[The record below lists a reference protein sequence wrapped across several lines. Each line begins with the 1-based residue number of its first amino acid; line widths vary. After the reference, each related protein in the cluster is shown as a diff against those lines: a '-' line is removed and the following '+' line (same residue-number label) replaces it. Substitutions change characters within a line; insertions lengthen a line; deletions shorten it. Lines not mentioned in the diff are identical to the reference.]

1 MLGNT
6 RPNFPPLTIPGISP
20 IPTPFPLQ
28 SLSGFAAG
36 VGSGIGSAL
45 GSYGNPVAGLA
56 GGIGSGLGGMLG
68 GVGGI
73 LPRDPLSP
81 LMSPGLPGINPF
93 RGIGSETAE
102 MAEQIVQRLM
112 QVTNQSIDT
121 MVSQVRET
129 TSGVVSFVEGITR
142 DASSRAMSEVD
153 RAFNI
158 AEDVAIGIS
167 KIPEEALE
175 LVGSGEEILHRARE
189 RGASI
194 RRYIGRFRDR
204 RRALPRIVA
213 EHIEEFALEVEEE
226 LEADAAEAEM
236 LGERVLRDSRQL
248 YERTVADAERYG
260 TLLLRQTEENARR
273 GNNLR
278 ISIMDGAVS
287 VRDWALNRVSTLTH
301 FGMDRMRSGMAIR
314 SLSDAERWSTESI
327 SGIQQMASEIE
338 HEVRTR
344 PGEVASFAESRVADA
359 VALATGVITEVQ
371 TAQEWMGR
379 QRGNNAAWRL
389 SMRNTRNMAE
399 EFLRAQALRVEGRV
413 IRHGELIMTT
423 ARDMGSDLVNDTM
436 NEGHGLALDARD
448 AAVGIGR
455 EIVSG
460 GMSLAIELQ
469 RAPFTETPRPPNVN
483 APVVIPVPEPEHQEQ
498 GPSDHMNG
506 PATQGPPEAVHVS
519 QPRRNAPR
527 TGSNTSGPVRA
538 NSPAANA
545 GSGNRSN
552 TNPSATSAKGSNA
565 VVEAAAPN
573 AGSAPTTKPAA
584 QQPQKLGPGKSEIEP
599 EKKTQ
604 KSTSVTTKGGDGKEL
619 SNAVPMPKAPP
630 EDSKPSTKP
639 DKKSGGGVK
648 PESQVRTGVNV
659 PKLEKPKE
667 KAPAEK
673 GTSPSAASGVAG
685 PTASSNQPAKPS
697 GAPQSINPDKSLQ
710 KAKEMAPS
718 AGTGVEGKKAA
729 EAASAQVN
737 DQAPKPKPSA
747 EMGGKM
753 TGGAEPAKVPQ
764 KMSSERNEAGDPK
777 SFQAKLI
784 QAGGEGSTPDAA
796 TRAKL
801 TPHVGFDPSM
811 VRIHTGATA
820 QAAASA
826 LGADAFT
833 IGTHIFFGSD
843 KFDPRSP
850 QGLGLIG
857 HEVKHVGQQLGM
869 GGDKMRF
876 LTKTGG
882 DAMEQ
887 EAQEVGESIASNIA
901 FSTALRVGKYIRM
914 YEPADDEPVTTAIST
929 KLDRLS
935 MLALRKADR
944 QLASRGVP
952 GTFRIEEVEVSLT
965 LEMETMSDTEIVEA
979 WAEAIVSAVESAQ
992 PASARG
998 VDEQESAQPST
1009 HLLQMKLGDPTNDPA
1024 KPPADA
1030 PSPEVLSRIAKI
1042 TPSSQEKDMIRKL
1055 IIRQEVDQYI
1065 KAVKARRAS
1074 MLGQR
1079 HTPNSGG
1086 GMLPTPRM
1094 PHQAVDPDETYY
1106 LDKLKTVEI
1115 NSLEEFEELKGKFVK
1130 AFQAKGF
1137 NVTNYL
1143 LDENLAVV
1151 RKQIPRYLSRDS
1163 KNPESEINKLKKAA
1177 KLVADAMTPY
1187 INVLRKYFSGV
1198 VNIDSRNLD
1207 SMDELLRE
1215 RVNSGNLQIPK
1226 DGIEEVNSA
1235 RSTWSAVRQ
1244 QQGNTHVVFLGR
1256 DYDPNTILNAKDD
1269 VELEMN
1275 MLKQFQEVEKNI
1287 MNAKKDLT
1295 MDKFWELHPM
1305 VEMTKQQMGVRK
1317 GEGADKTIQEAAE
1330 GKANDALLWGVIQAA
1345 AAIALAVTAMVA
1357 TGGLAAVAMIGSAGL
1372 SVYSAAKAMDEY
1384 AFKAAAAN
1392 SALDQAKLI
1401 SKDQPSLFWLAFELV
1416 AAGLDLGAAVGA
1428 FGKLAG
1434 IAAKARAAA
1443 GEKAVMEELEKV
1455 AKAAYKDTKGLA
1467 MSEDDFVQRLLNS
1480 AKKATP
1486 DAETFAKQAKLVTEL
1501 LEGTSPR
1508 AVAILA
1514 GNERAMKGLVMEYGN
1529 WKSLV
1534 ASLKNG
1540 GDDAEKM
1547 MKNIAAFRQK
1557 EISRLEA
1564 QGAKALDNASTEA
1577 ASDFDLN
1584 VLATKEEGAGAKVL
1598 RLEKEMAESF
1608 GPNWSEALLI
1618 NFYTDKSQLLAVEDA
1633 LKMMKGSP
1641 EHAKIMQRVTEKAE
1655 KLNFAKMLEHAG
1667 ESQSARQQVLELMK
1681 DSGVKYTLEELDDVI
1696 KGLKGAD
1703 KEASRA
1709 SKLLEV
1715 DKLQKELEAL
1725 PPNSPERA
1733 KKLEQITEMQM
1744 EANFLTKEAYIGPA
1758 AVKGGALSSSEAYQN
1773 ALSQL
1778 EMISHVIAENGGDI
1792 LKASREYELYKYINR
1807 YTAAAKKA
1815 GVETP
1820 RGTFF
1825 ENFSNYIYKRAREGV
1840 SESAHVP
1847 GVNIADEAPERAVEA
1862 KYLLDMY
1869 NEFRGEVKETLPK
1882 IKKAA
1887 EAKGAQGWTPDGT
1900 PKTPPP
1906 AAGQP
1911 PAPKP
1916 AADPGTI
1923 KDYTK
1928 PGAALEP
1935 SKVATL
1941 PAATVATKNAG
1952 DKAAKEKDKGK
1963 TGSLGSHNAVTSAGF
1978 GHAKA
1983 NEGIGMFKTTIPGID
1998 KEVMVTVFPVEEESK
2013 FNQQLAAAIAAAGT
2027 GVGPKVHGK
2036 VDAGPKK
2043 LAFALDTVE
2052 GGFADSHENKDP
2064 NSKFQNKAEMI
2075 KNAMNIGPAT
2085 FVDVDTFRDSIWD
2098 KGIRYSGPVEGFVG
2112 PDGHW
2117 KPVNFANTKLI
2128 EVNEGIVNNREQH
2141 DYYFTQLKSQLMA
2154 NHLEAKQQAA
2164 KK

>member
-1 MLGNT
+1 MRL
-6 RPNFPPLTIPGISP
+6 PDLPP
-20 IPTPFPLQ
+20 IPSISDITDEAWRLAGPVVRVGERAVDAGRRMAEPVVGMGESTAGRLLDAGERLLNPL
-28 SLSGFAAG
+28 LDAGAGIAGRAIERGAG
-36 VGSGIGSAL
+36 V
-45 GSYGNPVAGLA
+45 
-56 GGIGSGLGGMLG
+56 
-68 GVGGI
+68 
-73 LPRDPLSP
+73 
-81 LMSPGLPGINPF
+81 F

-102 MAEQIVQRLM
+102 MAEQIVGRLM

-121 MVSQVRET
+121 MVNRVRET

-142 DASSRAMSEVD
+142 DAAGEAGSMVD
-153 RAFNI
+153 RAFGI
-158 AEDVAIGIS
+158 AEGVARDIS
-167 KIPEEALE
+167 RIPEEALE
-175 LVGSGEEILHRARE
+175 LVGSGEEILQRTRE
-189 RGASI
+189 RSASI
-194 RRYIGRFRDR
+194 RRYIDRFRDR

-213 EHIEEFALEVEEE
+213 EHVEEFAVEIEEE

-236 LGERVLRDSRQL
+236 LGERALRDSREL

-260 TLLLRQTEENARR
+260 TVLLRQTEENARR
-273 GNNLR
+273 GNDLR
-278 ISIMDGAVS
+278 ISIIGGAVA
-287 VRDWALNRVSTLTH
+287 VRDWATARVAAVTQL
-301 FGMDRMRSGMAIR
+301 GAERIRSGMSIR
-314 SLSDAERWSTESI
+314 SIGDAERWSSDSI
-327 SGIQQMASEIE
+327 AGIHQIASEIE
-338 HEVRTR
+338 HEAMTR
-344 PGEVASFAESRVADA
+344 PGEVVSFAQGRVADA
-359 VALATGVITEVQ
+359 TALASGIETEVM
-371 TAQEWMGR
+371 TAQEWMNR
-379 QRGNNAAWRL
+379 QRGTNATWRQE
-389 SMRNTRNMAE
+389 MRTTRTMAE
-399 EFLRAQALRVEGRV
+399 SLLRDQASRIELRV
-413 IRHGELIMTT
+413 IRHGELIASS
-423 ARDMGSDLVNDTM
+423 ARDLGVDQLNDTA
-436 NEGHGLALDARD
+436 NEVKSLSHDARD
-448 AAVGIGR
+448 VAIGIGR
-455 EIVSG
+455 EMTSSASSIS
-460 GMSLAIELQ
+460 SELAVERFAEQ
-469 RAPFTETPRPPNVN
+469 PPPPKVK
-483 APVVIPVPEPEHQEQ
+483 ASVVIPVPEKEETEPIPEAGAEA
-498 GPSDHMNG
+498 GV
-506 PATQGPPEAVHVS
+506 GPPEKVHVS
-519 QPRRNAPR
+519 RP
-527 TGSNTSGPVRA
+527 S
-538 NSPAANA
+538 NA
-545 GSGNRSN
+545 GASGKSN
-552 TNPSATSAKGSNA
+552 VAAGGSQTG
-565 VVEAAAPN
+565 
-573 AGSAPTTKPAA
+573 AGSAAGAQGAKGNAKQPPNQPKASGTATPAATPTSGKPAAESTTKPESKKAV
-584 QQPQKLGPGKSEIEP
+584 EP
-599 EKKTQ
+599 EKKSS
-604 KSTSVTTKGGDGKEL
+604 KNLDVHAKVGGGKEGVGTSL
-619 SNAVPMPKAPP
+619 TPKQSP
-630 EDSKPSTKP
+630 ESSKPAPKTP
-639 DKKSGGGVK
+639 DKQAKPGVA
-648 PESQVRTGVNV
+648 PESKVSKGTTV
-659 PKLEKPKE
+659 PKIDKAKKE
-667 KAPAEK
+667 APAEK
-673 GTSPSAASGVAG
+673 GTSPAVASGVAG
-685 PTASSNQPAKPS
+685 PAAASAQPPKPS
-697 GAPQSINPDKSLQ
+697 GAPATNNPAKTLQ
-710 KAKEMAPS
+710 KAKES
-718 AGTGVEGKKAA
+718 AASPVAGMEGKKAA
-729 EAASAQVN
+729 EAASSQAV
-737 DQAPKPKPSA
+737 DQAPKPKASA
-747 EMGGKM
+747 LAGKV
-753 TGGAEPAKVPQ
+753 TGTPELQAVPQ
-764 KMSSERNEAGDPK
+764 KKMSSERQEAGDPK

-784 QAGGEGSTPDAA
+784 QAGGEGSAPDAA
-796 TRAKL
+796 TRAQL
-801 TPHVGFDPSM
+801 SPHVGFDPSM

-820 QAAASA
+820 QAAAGA

-833 IGTHIFFGSD
+833 IGNHIFFGQD

-857 HEVKHVGQQLGM
+857 HEVKHVGQQLGLS
-869 GGDKMRF
+869 GNRMRF

-887 EAQEVGESIASNIA
+887 EAQEVGERIASNVS
-901 FSTALRVGKYIRM
+901 FSTALRVSKYVRI
-914 YEPADDEPVTTAIST
+914 YEPADDEPVTAAIST

-935 MLALRKADR
+935 MLALKKADR
-944 QLASRGVP
+944 QLASRGAP
-952 GTFRIEEVEVSLT
+952 GMFRLEEVEVSLT
-965 LEMETMSDTEIVEA
+965 LEMETMSDLEIIDA

-998 VDEQESAQPST
+998 VEEQESAEPST
-1009 HLLQMKLGDPTNDPA
+1009 HLLQMKLGDPSNDPS
-1024 KPPADA
+1024 KPAVDGPG
-1030 PSPEVLSRIAKI
+1030 PEVLARIAKI
-1042 TPSSQEKDMIRKL
+1042 SPSSQEKDMIRKL
-1055 IIRQEVDQYI
+1055 IVRKDVDPLI
-1065 KAVKARRAS
+1065 KIVKARKGG
-1074 MLGQR
+1074 LYGQKVN
-1079 HTPNSGG
+1079 PNPSGG
-1086 GMLPTPRM
+1086 TLPVPKM
-1094 PHQAVDPDETYY
+1094 PNQAFDPEEVEY
-1106 LDKLKTVEI
+1106 LKKLKEVDI
-1115 NSLEEFEELKGKFVK
+1115 PSLEAYEDLKSKFVS

-1137 NVTNYL
+1137 NVTKYVL
-1143 LDENLAVV
+1143 EENLAVV
-1151 RKQIPRYLSRDS
+1151 RKQIPRYLSKDS

-1187 INVLRKYFSGV
+1187 INILRKHFGGV
-1198 VNIDSRNLD
+1198 VNVDSRNLD

-1215 RVNSGNLQIPK
+1215 RVNSGNLMIK
-1226 DGIEEVNSA
+1226 KEDLGEVNSA
-1235 RSTWSAVRQ
+1235 RSTWAAVRQ

-1287 MNAKKDLT
+1287 LYAQKQLT
-1295 MDKFWELHPM
+1295 VDKFWELHPM
-1305 VEMTKQQMGVRK
+1305 VDLTKQQMGVRK
-1317 GEGADKTIQEAAE
+1317 GEGADVTVQETAQ
-1330 GKANDALLWGVIQAA
+1330 GKANDALLWGIIQAA

-1357 TGGLAAVAMIGSAGL
+1357 SGGLAAVAMIGSAGM
-1372 SVYSAAKAMDEY
+1372 SVMSAAKAMDEY
-1384 AFKAAAAN
+1384 AFKSAAAN
-1392 SALDQAKLI
+1392 SAIDQAKLI

-1416 AAGLDLGAAVGA
+1416 AAGLDVGAAVGA

-1434 IAAKARAAA
+1434 IAAKARAAS
-1443 GEKAVMEELEKV
+1443 GEKAVLEELEKV

-1467 MSEDDFVQRLLNS
+1467 MSEEDFVQRLLNS

-1486 DAETFAKQAKLVTEL
+1486 DPETFAKQAKLVTEL
-1501 LEGTSPR
+1501 LEATSPR

-1514 GNERAMKGLVMEYGN
+1514 GNEKAMKGLVMEYGN

-1547 MKNIAAFRQK
+1547 MKNIAGFRQK
-1557 EISRLEA
+1557 EIAKLEA
-1564 QGAKALDNASTEA
+1564 QGAKPLENASTEA

-1584 VLATKEEGAGAKVL
+1584 VVPTKEEGAGARVL
-1598 RLEKEMAESF
+1598 RLEKQMVEDF
-1608 GPNWSEALLI
+1608 GANWSEALLI
-1618 NFYTDKSQLLAVEDA
+1618 NFYTDKSQLLAVDDA

-1681 DSGVKYTLEELDDVI
+1681 DAGVKYSLEELDDVI

-1725 PPNSPERA
+1725 PPNSPQRA

-1792 LKASREYELYKYINR
+1792 LKASREYELYKYVNR

-1825 ENFSNYIYKRAREGV
+1825 ENFSNYIYKRAREGA

-1847 GVNIADEAPERAVEA
+1847 GVNVADEAPEKAVEA

-1887 EAKGAQGWTPDGT
+1887 ETKGAQGWTPDGT
-1900 PKTPPP
+1900 PKTPTP

-1935 SKVATL
+1935 SKVAAL
-1941 PAATVATKNAG
+1941 PAAVVATKNAA
-1952 DKAAKEKDKGK
+1952 DKASKEKDKGK

-1983 NEGIGMFKTTIPGID
+1983 NEGIGMFKTKIPGID
-1998 KEVMVTVFPVEEESK
+1998 KEVMVTVFPAEEESK
-2013 FNQQLAAAIAAAGT
+2013 FNQQLAAAMAAAGT

-2043 LAFALDTVE
+2043 LAFAMDTVE

-2098 KGIRYSGPVEGFVG
+2098 KGIRYTGPVEGFVG

-2128 EVNEGIVNNREQH
+2128 EVNEAIVNNREQH